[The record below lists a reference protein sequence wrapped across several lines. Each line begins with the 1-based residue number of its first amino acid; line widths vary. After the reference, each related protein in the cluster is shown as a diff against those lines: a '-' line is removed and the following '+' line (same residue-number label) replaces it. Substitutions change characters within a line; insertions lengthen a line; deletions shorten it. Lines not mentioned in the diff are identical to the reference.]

1 MRKLSQ
7 INETIN
13 LEPDYKEILIKKLQS
28 ALAEEIL
35 AWYAYYIVKPFL
47 YGDKTKEV
55 QDIFDKFAKNEL
67 NDHAN
72 FLIERINQLGG
83 DAAPL
88 TQTASLTDIANH
100 PYICLTA
107 KKVETIGALQTNI
120 DMETGA
126 IETYND
132 IVKFTEGID
141 DITYK
146 KAKEILGDEKIHLS
160 TLQQYKNN
168 INKTISTTHKLKT
181 CGLSKAQVD

>member
-7 INETIN
+7 INENIN

-47 YGDKTKEV
+47 YGDKSKEV
-55 QDIFDKFAKNEL
+55 QDMFDKFAKTEL

-72 FLIERINQLGG
+72 FLIERINKLGG

-88 TQTASLTDIANH
+88 TQVTSLTDIANH

-107 KKVETIGALQTNI
+107 KKVTTTGALQTNI
-120 DMETGA
+120 DMETSA

-132 IVKFTEGID
+132 IIKYTEGID

-146 KAKEILGDEKIHLS
+146 KAKEILGDEEGHLS
-160 TLQQYKNN
+160 SLQQLKNV
-168 INKTISTTHKLKT
+168 IT
-181 CGLSKAQVD
+181 